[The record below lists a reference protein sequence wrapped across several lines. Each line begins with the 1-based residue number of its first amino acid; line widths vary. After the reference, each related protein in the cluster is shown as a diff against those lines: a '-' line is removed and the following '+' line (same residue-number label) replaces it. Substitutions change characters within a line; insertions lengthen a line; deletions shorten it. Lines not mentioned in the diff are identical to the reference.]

1 MEDPFELELEFE
13 PDALMIETGASSAE
27 MAIVSIIVVVNAV
40 PSSAMSSHA
49 ARAPEM
55 VHSAKAM
62 RLAEGKS
69 TVSSSSLESSTIV
82 TLFSVISQKFRACA
96 PPTDVLVNSSESVP
110 ITSVPWR
117 TYVVPAAPVPSMEPL
132 KLTLVNPT
140 TASEDSAASAA
151 GTTSVRVSGTPYH
164 SRSASICV
172 PLVNAAKASTV
183 LSNIAVLG

>member
-1 MEDPFELELEFE
+1 
-13 PDALMIETGASSAE
+13 MIETGASSAE
-27 MAIVSIIVVVNAV
+27 MAIVSTIVVVNAV

-62 RLAEGKS
+62 RLADGKS

-82 TLFSVISQKFRACA
+82 I
-96 PPTDVLVNSSESVP
+96 VNSSESVP

-151 GTTSVRVSGTPYH
+151 GTTSVRVSGTPYQ
-164 SRSASICV
+164 
-172 PLVNAAKASTV
+172 
-183 LSNIAVLG
+183 